1 MSRDKRTS
9 VSTASTGTTAEKS
22 ADNVFRETES
32 VNLPFTVYSTRF
44 LENLPRV
51 VLAFKVR
58 PEVHIAYR
66 KLPRSLKRL
75 VRDILEQTILNIG
88 KAQVRKEEKNII
100 VNVPVNIAMQKME
113 VKNISMDPEVL
124 YEKIRILEAENREL
138 KDILRHYKKQVQE
151 LQDQNTMLLKV
162 KKKYDELKQQLPLWL
177 TWLRK
182 GHIQYVVKEIEKVVK
197 YGG

>member
-22 ADNVFRETES
+22 VDNVFRESES

-113 VKNISMDPEVL
+113 VNQHPSYDVE
-124 YEKIRILEAENREL
+124 LELLRRENRIFKEDLRKAMQVIKRYEQQIAEL
-138 KDILRHYKKQVQE
+138 KHEKQSLLKQVAS
-151 LQDQNTMLLKV
+151 LQKRIREMEPYVQAYLK
-162 KKKYDELKQQLPLWL
+162 LKQHEKLKQL
-177 TWLRK
+177 LR
-182 GHIQYVVKEIEKVVK
+182 
-197 YGG
+197 

>member
-22 ADNVFRETES
+22 ADNVFRESES

-113 VKNISMDPEVL
+113 VNQQPSYDIEL
-124 YEKIRILEAENREL
+124 LREENRILKNDLRKAKQIIQHLKKEKEEL
-138 KDILRHYKKQVQE
+138 KHEAHALRKQITILEKKLREIQPYAQAY
-151 LQDQNTMLLKV
+151 LK
-162 KKKYDELKQQLPLWL
+162 LKQREKLKQL
-177 TWLRK
+177 LR
-182 GHIQYVVKEIEKVVK
+182 
-197 YGG
+197 